1 MLSEHLCECGKCN
14 EYTPFATKTDS
25 RRGQVKGQPMRFLP
39 GHNSMISINALQ
51 VIDRTPVELDELKIR
66 QLRSVSDEEAAKI
79 LDERLRALETSYK
92 RNFVE
97 RGFILLEM
105 EERQLWK
112 HLTDPETGAKY
123 TSFERWVVTAATH
136 SRSDCFESL
145 RAVKE
150 LRDIPR
156 EQLLEIPRKNIGVLS
171 QLSSQVRKD
180 PEIITAAQT
189 ASKRDFVT
197 HIQEKHPDQHVEHE
211 SKLTVHPS
219 TSAREVIDQALAVT
233 AWLFGCAG
241 REACFEGMATFLL
254 EARCEKEG
262 FENLTNKRAFETAL
276 ARGEVA

>member
-1 MLSEHLCECGKCN
+1 MLSDHLCECGKCN
-14 EYTPFATKTDS
+14 EYTPFAVKTDK
-25 RRGQVKGQPMRFLP
+25 RRGQVKGQPMKFLP
-39 GHNSMISINALQ
+39 GHNSMISINSLQ
-51 VIDRTPVELDELKIR
+51 VIDQTPVELDELKIR
-66 QLRSVSDEEAAKI
+66 AIRSMSDEEAAKI
-79 LDERLRALETSYK
+79 LDERLRALETNFK

-105 EERQLWK
+105 EERTLWK
-112 HLTDPETGAKY
+112 FLIDPDTGSPY

-150 LRDIPR
+150 LRDVPR

-189 ASKRDFVT
+189 ASKKEFIG
-197 HIQEKHPDQHVEHE
+197 HIQAKHPDQHVEHE
-211 SKLTVHPS
+211 TKLTAHPS
-219 TSAREVIDQALAVT
+219 TSAREVIDQALEVT

-241 REACFEGMATFLL
+241 RESALEGMATYLL

-262 FENLTNKRAFETAL
+262 FENLTNKRAFETAK
-276 ARGEVA
+276 ARGEVV